1 MPLSPGTRFGACEVL
16 SALGAGG
23 MGEVYRARD
32 TKLNRDVAL
41 KVLPESFATDPE
53 RLSRFKREAQ
63 VLASL
68 NHPNIAAIYGLEEAE
83 APSMGSGQSALV
95 LELVEGPTL
104 AELISPSPQPSPP
117 PGERA
122 TGKPLPLEDALPI
135 AIQIAEA
142 LEAAHEKGIVHRD
155 LKPANVK
162 VTADGIVK
170 VLDFG
175 LAKALSPGGGEGW
188 GEGDAA
194 NSPTMTEAT
203 TRAGVILGTAAYMSP
218 EQARGR
224 PVDRRTDNWAF
235 GCVLYELLTGKQAY
249 SGETISDILASV
261 LTKEPDWSV
270 LPSLP
275 ASVTKLLR
283 RCLQKDARRRLQHI
297 GDARLELEEAQAE
310 PSGTVDDAA
319 RPIAASR
326 RGRGGILS
334 YVGVGLAAA
343 AAAAVATFMLS
354 PAPERPVI
362 EFTVPVDLASFL
374 ANDPPLAI
382 TPDGSRIAF
391 RAEREGGFS
400 QLYIRSIDRADLT
413 AVPDN
418 ETAHNPFFSPDG
430 TWLGF
435 FQDTDRALRTVSLQ
449 TGQVVTVTET
459 QEGHNGAA
467 WGEDGTI
474 VFASF
479 EGGLGRVPAAGGVPE
494 ALTTVGPASGEIH
507 QFPQFLPG
515 GRAVI
520 FTIVDPDSSTLAAVP
535 LDGGEVTHL
544 VSGADDAHYA
554 DGHLVYSTDGTLWA
568 QPFDPDRL
576 EVTGDPISA
585 GVDVGLTS
593 DGPGNFAVSRSG
605 TLVYST
611 PDLTTDNRLMI
622 VNLAGVVEETLSD
635 WLDQPRAVHVDPDG
649 RRVFAISGP
658 RAPTSDLWLYDLD
671 GGPLVPLVSTTQA
684 GPGEYYSAAWSPDGE
699 RIALGVAG
707 TTAGLYWIAS
717 DGSMRLPQPLLEEAL
732 AGALSELANLGRIN
746 VNQWLDETILIDT
759 CTIAYSGCDIFA
771 LPVDGSDPRPLLATD
786 DDEFKPAVSP
796 NGRWLA
802 YVSDVTGQN
811 EIWARPYAADG
822 PPVRVSV
829 DGGLQPVWSHDGSE
843 LFYLQ
848 GSILS
853 VDVLRG
859 EMMRAHLPDPEEL
872 AFVRPEL
879 LFESPVL
886 LALDSSYDVLPDGR
900 FVMLEQPEGDAEAPF
915 TVVVNWI
922 DTLAQRAP

>member
-1 MPLSPGTRFGACEVL
+1 MPLSRGTRFGACEVL
-16 SALGAGG
+16 SAIGVGG

-32 TKLNRDVAL
+32 TKLNRQVAL
-41 KVLPESFATDPE
+41 KVLPESFASDPE

-68 NHPNIAAIYGLEEAE
+68 NHPNIAAIYGLEEEE
-83 APSMGSGQSALV
+83 APSTGAGRSALV

-104 AELISPSPQPSPP
+104 AEMIAPSSQPSPP

-162 VTADGIVK
+162 VTADGVVK

-175 LAKALSPGGGEGW
+175 LAKALDPVAQGFSPADA
-188 GEGDAA
+188 GDAA
-194 NSPTMTEAT
+194 DSPTMTEAA

-249 SGETISDILASV
+249 AGETISDILAAV
-261 LTKEPDWSV
+261 LTKEPDWSA

-297 GDARLELEEAQAE
+297 GDARLELEDAQAE
-310 PSGTVDDAA
+310 PTGTVDDAA

-326 RGRGGILS
+326 KGRGGALS
-334 YVGVGLAAA
+334 YIGVGLAAA
-343 AAAAVATFMLS
+343 AVAAIATSMLS
-354 PAPERPVI
+354 PTPERPVI
-362 EFTVPVDLASFL
+362 EFTVPVDLGSFL

-400 QLYIRSIDRADLT
+400 QLYIRSIDRVDLT
-413 AVPDN
+413 AVPDT

-430 TWLGF
+430 TRLGF

-459 QEGHNGAA
+459 SEGHVGAS

-479 EGGLGRVPAAGGVPE
+479 AGGLGRVPAAGGVPE
-494 ALTTVGPASGEIH
+494 ALTVVGPASGEIH

-554 DGHLVYSTDGTLWA
+554 AGHLVYSTDGTLWA
-568 QPFDPDRL
+568 HPFDPDRL
-576 EVTGDPISA
+576 ELTGDPIPA

-622 VNLAGVVEETLSD
+622 VNRAGVKEETLSD
-635 WLDQPRAVHVDPDG
+635 WLDQPRAIHVDPAG

-671 GGPLVPLVSTTQA
+671 GGPPVPLVSTTQA

-699 RIALGVAG
+699 RIVLGVIG
-707 TTAGLYWIAS
+707 STSGLYWIAS

-732 AGALSELANLGRIN
+732 ASALSELANFGRIN
-746 VNQWLDETILIDT
+746 VNQWLGETILIDT
-759 CTIAYSGCDIFA
+759 CTIAYSGCDMFA

-786 DDEFKPAVSP
+786 DDEFMPAVSP

-843 LFYLQ
+843 LFYVQ
-848 GSILS
+848 GSI
-853 VDVLRG
+853 VLRG
-859 EMMRAHLPDPEEL
+859 EMMRADLPDPEEL
-872 AFVRPEL
+872 AFGRPEL

-886 LALDSSYDVLPDGR
+886 LAVDTSYDVLPDGR
-900 FVMLEQPEGDAEAPF
+900 FVMLEPPEGDAEAPF
-915 TVVVNWI
+915 TVIVNWI
-922 DTLAQRAP
+922 DTLAERAP

>member
-117 PGERA
+117 PGDRA

-188 GEGDAA
+188 GDGDAA

-203 TRAGVILGTAAYMSP
+203 SRAGVILGTAAYMSP

-283 RCLQKDARRRLQHI
+283 RCLQKDARRRRQHI

-362 EFTVPVDLASFL
+362 EFTVPVDLGSFL

-622 VNLAGVVEETLSD
+622 VNLAGVMEETLSD

-671 GGPLVPLVSTTQA
+671 GGPPVPLVSTTQA

-699 RIALGVAG
+699 RIALGVIG
-707 TTAGLYWIAS
+707 STGLYWIAS

-900 FVMLEQPEGDAEAPF
+900 FVMLEPPEGDAEAPF

>member
-16 SALGAGG
+16 SAIGAGG

-32 TKLNRDVAL
+32 TKLDRDVAL
-41 KVLPESFATDPE
+41 KVVPESFATDPE

-68 NHPNIAAIYGLEEAE
+68 NHPNIAAIYGLEEEE
-83 APSMGSGQSALV
+83 APSTGSGQSALV
-95 LELVEGPTL
+95 LELVEDPTL
-104 AELISPSPQPSPP
+104 AEMIAPSPRPSPP
-117 PGERA
+117 PGERVG
-122 TGKPLPLEDALPI
+122 GKPLPLEEALPI

-162 VTADGIVK
+162 VTPDGVVK

-175 LAKALSPGGGEGW
+175 LAKALSPEGGEGW
-188 GEGDAA
+188 GEGEAA
-194 NSPTMTEAT
+194 DSPTMTEAA

-249 SGETISDILASV
+249 SGETISDIVVSV
-261 LTKEPDWSV
+261 LSKEPDWSA

-283 RCLQKDARRRLQHI
+283 RCLQKDARRRRQHI

-310 PSGTVDDAA
+310 PAAADDGATQ
-319 RPIAASR
+319 ASAVNR
-326 RGRGGILS
+326 RGILS
-334 YVGVGLAAA
+334 HVGVGLAAA
-343 AAAAVATFMLS
+343 ALAAVATFMLS

-362 EFTVPVDLASFL
+362 EFTVPVDLGSFL

-400 QLYIRSIDRADLT
+400 QLYIRSISRADLT
-413 AVPDN
+413 AVPAT
-418 ETAHNPFFSPDG
+418 ETAHNP
-430 TWLGF
+430 
-435 FQDTDRALRTVSLQ
+435 
-449 TGQVVTVTET
+449 GQ
-459 QEGHNGAA
+459 
-467 WGEDGTI
+467 
-474 VFASF
+474 
-479 EGGLGRVPAAGGVPE
+479 
-494 ALTTVGPASGEIH
+494 
-507 QFPQFLPG
+507 
-515 GRAVI
+515 
-520 FTIVDPDSSTLAAVP
+520 
-535 LDGGEVTHL
+535 
-544 VSGADDAHYA
+544 
-554 DGHLVYSTDGTLWA
+554 
-568 QPFDPDRL
+568 
-576 EVTGDPISA
+576 
-585 GVDVGLTS
+585 
-593 DGPGNFAVSRSG
+593 
-605 TLVYST
+605 
-611 PDLTTDNRLMI
+611 
-622 VNLAGVVEETLSD
+622 
-635 WLDQPRAVHVDPDG
+635 
-649 RRVFAISGP
+649 
-658 RAPTSDLWLYDLD
+658 
-671 GGPLVPLVSTTQA
+671 
-684 GPGEYYSAAWSPDGE
+684 YYSAAWSPDGE
-699 RIALGVAG
+699 WIALGVIG
-707 TTAGLYWIAS
+707 STSGLYWIAS

-732 AGALSELANLGRIN
+732 AGALSELADLGRIN

-786 DDEFKPAVSP
+786 DDEFMPAVSP

-802 YVSDVTGQN
+802 YVSDVTGQY

-829 DGGLQPVWSHDGSE
+829 DGGLEPVWSHDGSE

-853 VDVLRG
+853 VEVLRE
-859 EMMRAHLPDPEEL
+859 EMMRADLPDPEEL
-872 AFVRPEL
+872 AFERPEL
-879 LFESPVL
+879 LFESSSAQSV
-886 LALDSSYDVLPDGR
+886 DTSYDILPDGR
-900 FVMLEQPEGDAEAPF
+900 FVMLEPPEGDAEQPF

>member
-117 PGERA
+117 PGDRA

-203 TRAGVILGTAAYMSP
+203 SRAGVILGTAAYMSP

-283 RCLQKDARRRLQHI
+283 RCLQKDARRRRQHI

-362 EFTVPVDLASFL
+362 EFTVPVDLGSFL

-622 VNLAGVVEETLSD
+622 VNLGRCDGRDAERLAGSAARGTRRSGRPPRLRY
-635 WLDQPRAVHVDPDG
+635 LRAPRAD
-649 RRVFAISGP
+649 
-658 RAPTSDLWLYDLD
+658 
-671 GGPLVPLVSTTQA
+671 Q
-684 GPGEYYSAAWSPDGE
+684 
-699 RIALGVAG
+699 
-707 TTAGLYWIAS
+707 
-717 DGSMRLPQPLLEEAL
+717 
-732 AGALSELANLGRIN
+732 
-746 VNQWLDETILIDT
+746 
-759 CTIAYSGCDIFA
+759 
-771 LPVDGSDPRPLLATD
+771 
-786 DDEFKPAVSP
+786 
-796 NGRWLA
+796 
-802 YVSDVTGQN
+802 
-811 EIWARPYAADG
+811 
-822 PPVRVSV
+822 
-829 DGGLQPVWSHDGSE
+829 
-843 LFYLQ
+843 
-848 GSILS
+848 
-853 VDVLRG
+853 
-859 EMMRAHLPDPEEL
+859 
-872 AFVRPEL
+872 
-879 LFESPVL
+879 
-886 LALDSSYDVLPDGR
+886 
-900 FVMLEQPEGDAEAPF
+900 
-915 TVVVNWI
+915 
-922 DTLAQRAP
+922 

>member
-1 MPLSPGTRFGACEVL
+1 MPTLI
-16 SALGAGG
+16 
-23 MGEVYRARD
+23 
-32 TKLNRDVAL
+32 
-41 KVLPESFATDPE
+41 
-53 RLSRFKREAQ
+53 
-63 VLASL
+63 ASL
-68 NHPNIAAIYGLEEAE
+68 GSSARHRSWRRSTTRTSRRSTASRKTRSP
-83 APSMGSGQSALV
+83 APPRWSWSTSTDKRWLRRSTV
-95 LELVEGPTL
+95 RRSSLD
-104 AELISPSPQPSPP
+104 
-117 PGERA
+117 
-122 TGKPLPLEDALPI
+122 DALPI
-135 AIQIAEA
+135 AVQIAEA

-162 VTADGIVK
+162 VTPDGTVK

-175 LAKALSPGGGEGW
+175 LAKALG
-188 GEGDAA
+188 GDAA
-194 NSPTMTEAT
+194 SATADNSPTMTGAA

-235 GCVLYELLTGKQAY
+235 GCVVYELLTGKRAY
-249 SGETISDILASV
+249 PGETISDIIASV
-261 LTKEPDWSV
+261 LTKEPDWSA
-270 LPSLP
+270 LPPLP

-283 RCLQKDARRRLQHI
+283 RCLENDARRRLQHI
-297 GDARLELEEAQAE
+297 GDARLELEDAQAE
-310 PSGTVDDAA
+310 PAGTVDEAA
-319 RPIAASR
+319 GPIAASR
-326 RGRGGILS
+326 RRPGSILS
-334 YVGVGLAAA
+334 YVGVGF
-343 AAAAVATFMLS
+343 AAAAVAAVATLMLS

-362 EFTVPVDLASFL
+362 EFTVPVDLGSFR

-391 RAEREGGFS
+391 RAEREDGFI

-413 AVPDN
+413 AVPDT

-430 TWLGF
+430 ARLGF
-435 FQDTDRALRTVSLQ
+435 FQDTDRALRTVSLA
-449 TGQVVTVTET
+449 TGQVVTVTDT
-459 QEGHNGAA
+459 TAGHNGAS

-479 EGGLGRVPAAGGVPE
+479 EGGLGRVPAPGGVPE

-554 DGHLVYSTDGTLWA
+554 DGHLVYSIDGTLWA

-576 EVTGDPISA
+576 ELTGDPISA

-622 VNLAGVVEETLSD
+622 VNLAGVKEETLSD
-635 WLDQPRAVHVDPDG
+635 WLDQPRAVHVDPEG

-671 GGPLVPLVSTTQA
+671 GGPPIPLVSTTQA

-699 RIALGVAG
+699 RITLGVVG
-707 TTAGLYWIAS
+707 STGLYWIAS

-732 AGALSELANLGRIN
+732 VSALSELANLGRIN
-746 VNQWLDETILIDT
+746 VNQWLDDTILIDT

-786 DDEFKPAVSP
+786 DDEFMPAVSP

-848 GSILS
+848 GSI
-853 VDVLRG
+853 VLRG
-859 EMMRAHLPDPEEL
+859 EMMRADLPDPEEL
-872 AFVRPEL
+872 VFGRPEL

-886 LALDSSYDVLPDGR
+886 LAADTSYDVLPDGR
-900 FVMLEQPEGDAEAPF
+900 FVMLEPPEGDAEAPF
-915 TVVVNWI
+915 TVIVNWI
-922 DTLAQRAP
+922 DTLAERAP